1 MSLERDGVTTE
12 AADDGAR
19 PRPLSARDAKAVLM
33 EQLLGD
39 VDQLLARVER
49 VAPEL
54 DAAASRLERATQA
67 SLASFQTGAEAA
79 KTSVGEWIVRTT
91 NDATAK
97 AIAEHRA
104 AIAEAVAAELGRGL
118 LAAQD
123 RAQANARMN
132 TAAAPVRSAVNPWLA
147 VGLVA
152 AGAVV
157 ALLVRQLFAVVGT

>member
-1 MSLERDGVTTE
+1 MSLERDGMTTE

-19 PRPLSARDAKAVLM
+19 PRALSARDAKAALM

-39 VDQLLARVER
+39 VDGLLARVER

-67 SLASFQTGAEAA
+67 SLASFQSGAEAA
-79 KTSVGEWIVRTT
+79 KTSVGEWIVKTT

-118 LAAQD
+118 LAARDQ
-123 RAQANARMN
+123 AQANARAP
-132 TAAAPVRSAVNPWLA
+132 TAPVRSTVSPWLA
-147 VGLVA
+147 AGLVA
-152 AGAVV
+152 VGAV
-157 ALLVRQLFAVVGT
+157 AAMLVRQLVAVGWT

>member
-1 MSLERDGVTTE
+1 MSSERDGMTTE
-12 AADDGAR
+12 APDDGAR
-19 PRPLSARDAKAVLM
+19 PRPLAARDAKAVLL

-79 KTSVGEWIVRTT
+79 KTSVGEWIVKTT

-118 LAAQD
+118 LVARDQ
-123 RAQANARMN
+123 AQASARSG
-132 TAAAPVRSAVNPWLA
+132 AVAAPGRATVNSWLA

-152 AGAVV
+152 AGAAAAMLVQQLV
-157 ALLVRQLFAVVGT
+157 AAVGT